1 MLTLEKIAQLA
12 QVSRSTV
19 SRVIN
24 DDPNVNDKT
33 RLRVQQVIEQINFQP
48 NTAARSLAGGRTR
61 ILGFVI
67 PMGVSALFSDPYFPL
82 LIQGVSSACNTL
94 DYSVMLWLA
103 EPEYERRTLRQVL
116 HNRIIDGFII
126 ASMIMDDPLLK
137 PLMEG
142 NLPYILIG
150 RHPTNPDVSYVD
162 VDNQNAARDAV
173 SYLLRSGYRRIATI
187 AGPQNMIGGVDRLE
201 GYRAALR
208 QWNLP
213 CEDALIVESDFTED
227 GGYQAVQKLLPLQP
241 EAIFTASD
249 SIALGALR
257 AIKDAGLSVP
267 EDIGLVGFDDSSF
280 AARMTPP
287 LTTVRQPITKTGM
300 VAAETLIDMIEHPGS
315 APRRLILPTELVIR
329 GSCSSPRK

>member
-24 DDPNVNDKT
+24 DDPNVNEKT
-33 RLRVQQVIEQINFQP
+33 RMRVQQVIEQINFQP

-208 QWNLP
+208 QWSLP

-227 GGYQAVQKLLPLQP
+227 GGYQAAQKLLLLQP
-241 EAIFTASD
+241 EAIFSASD